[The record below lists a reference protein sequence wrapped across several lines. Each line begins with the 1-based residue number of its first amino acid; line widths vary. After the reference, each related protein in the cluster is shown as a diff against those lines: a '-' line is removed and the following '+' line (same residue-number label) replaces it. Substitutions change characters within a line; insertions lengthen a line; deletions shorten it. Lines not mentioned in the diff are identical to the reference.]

1 MAWYWS
7 DDVARA
13 AIEAGLVPE
22 RAAQEWIR
30 RPTAIAMEEGLTL
43 IDAAER
49 LLAPADAEVVGAA

>member
-22 RAAQEWIR
+22 RAAYEWVHK
-30 RPTAIAMEEGLTL
+30 PTAFAMEDGLSL
-43 IDAAER
+43 VEAAQR
-49 LLAPADAEVVGAA
+49 LLAPAAEEVVGAA